1 MQYDVLRPVCG
12 RELPCPQSILNC
24 RPAVLI
30 ADVGYRLPKYNY
42 DVH

>member
-1 MQYDVLRPVCG
+1 MLISASG
-12 RELPCPQSILNC
+12 RFTTLNR

-30 ADVGYRLPKYNY
+30 ADVGYPLPKYNY